1 MNDIIWITYRGR
13 HIPIKPGMKGKFKKE
28 DLQKAKKIEK
38 DYKMEHRPD
47 TEWNMT
53 PDDLLGENSVAPKD
67 IYEHPEYYL
76 VNGNNK
82 VLEETKKALQNVKGK
97 PNEMITIYRATPGN
111 EINHGDWV
119 TLSKSYAEDHNYS
132 QLDGKGNIL
141 EKKVP
146 VKDVQ
151 WAGDDLAEWG
161 YFPKK
166 ENNYN
171 INNDHNKLNEIA
183 DNYENIDKYKD
194 LDDISKDYIKNR
206 RREMANEEFTRNAHE
221 IHEKTL
227 KQAIKNEEGSD
238 IKHYSKDKEGNT
250 FIEHAKLLDDYQ
262 KGKMKTPDYFIGV
275 EKLYGGKNLSLSEYE
290 QYFLELGYSKAT
302 ALKYAK
308 EIINKRKG
316 K

>member
-1 MNDIIWITYRGR
+1 MDDIIWITYKGR
-13 HIPIKPGMKGKFKKE
+13 RIPIKSGMKGKFKKE
-28 DLQKAKKIEK
+28 NLQNVKKLEE
-38 DYKMEHRPD
+38 DYKMQHRPD

-76 VNGNNK
+76 VNDNNK
-82 VLEETKKALQNVKGK
+82 VLEETKKVLESVKDK

-111 EINHGDWV
+111 EINDGDWV

-166 ENNYN
+166 GNTKIEGNRINDHTLEYN
-171 INNDHNKLNEIA
+171 GYYIMSEKPNTGYKYKSLEDSIRYQVYDANNDDITHNVGNWINSIGEAKKFI
-183 DNYENIDKYKD
+183 
-194 LDDISKDYIKNR
+194 DDI
-206 RREMANEEFTRNAHE
+206 
-221 IHEKTL
+221 KTINL
-227 KQAIKNEEGSD
+227 K
-238 IKHYSKDKEGNT
+238 
-250 FIEHAKLLDDYQ
+250 
-262 KGKMKTPDYFIGV
+262 
-275 EKLYGGKNLSLSEYE
+275 SLSDYE
-290 QYFLELGYSKAT
+290 QYFINQGYSKVT
-302 ALKYAK
+302 ALKMAK
-308 EIINKRKG
+308 EEIKKRKR
-316 K
+316 